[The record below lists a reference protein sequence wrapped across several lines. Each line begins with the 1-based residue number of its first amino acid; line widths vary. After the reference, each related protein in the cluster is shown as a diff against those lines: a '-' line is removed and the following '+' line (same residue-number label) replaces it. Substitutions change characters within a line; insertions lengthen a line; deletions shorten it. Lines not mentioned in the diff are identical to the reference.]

1 MEFKT
6 FLYFSE
12 NFSEVAQQKA
22 HKKAHNL
29 SQSRKTAA

>member
-12 NFSEVAQQKA
+12 SFSEAAQQKA

>member
-12 NFSEVAQQKA
+12 AFPKAVQQKA

-29 SQSRKTAA
+29 SQSRKTTA

>member
-12 NFSEVAQQKA
+12 TFPEVAQQKA

-29 SQSRKTAA
+29 SQSRKTTA